1 MGYLPGDLKKDRL
14 IDQMI
19 RVDHAGEYGAKRI
32 YAGQM
37 AVLKDPEDQKLL
49 QHMAEQEEVHLNY
62 FTQEMQQ
69 RKVRPSVF
77 LPMWHILGYA
87 IGASTAA
94 LGRNSA
100 MICTEAVEEVIDKH
114 YQEQLSQLDKKDE
127 ADLAKNI
134 EKFREEEAEHREIAQ
149 ANMQDLN
156 LGHKLL
162 YNAIKLGCKFS
173 IKVAKYF

>member
-37 AVLKDPEDQKLL
+37 AVLKDPEDQELL